1 MKRINNQNGF
11 TLIELLAV
19 IIILAIIMTV
29 AIPNIIGTLEKNKK
43 DSILKDAK
51 RAISSAE
58 YTIRTEK
65 KYEYPDETTAV
76 IFPFSEI
83 KSLDLE
89 TTSYDTYYS
98 QKYSF
103 VAITKDKVKDSN
115 GLDVVPTVYEY
126 QYYVHLVSCVTE
138 ECEMCVD
145 DECDDHNSEKYKLLS
160 KNRGIN
166 LETSQVIDGS
176 TKYDLVVSGDELVVD
191 YLEDTTGQYSNL
203 RTQLSTL
210 RQRNNQLAI
219 TDVIVY

>member
-1 MKRINNQNGF
+1 MKRIKNQKGF

-43 DSILKDAK
+43 DSILKDAR
-51 RAISSAE
+51 RAITSCE

-76 IFPFSEI
+76 VFPISKI

-89 TTSYDTYYS
+89 MTSYDTYYS
-98 QKYSF
+98 QEDSF
-103 VAITKDKVKDSN
+103 VVITKDKVKDS
-115 GLDVVPTVYEY
+115 DAYEY
-126 QYYVHLVSCVTE
+126 QYYVHLVSCATE
-138 ECEMCVD
+138 ECEMCYD
-145 DECDDHNSEKYKLLS
+145 DECDDHNSDKYKLLS

-166 LETSQVIDGS
+166 LETSDMIEGN
-176 TKYDLVVSGDELVVD
+176 TRFDLVVKGDELVVD
-191 YLEDTTGQYSNL
+191 YLRDTSGTYSNL
-203 RTQLSTL
+203 KTQLSII

-219 TDVIVY
+219 TDVVVY